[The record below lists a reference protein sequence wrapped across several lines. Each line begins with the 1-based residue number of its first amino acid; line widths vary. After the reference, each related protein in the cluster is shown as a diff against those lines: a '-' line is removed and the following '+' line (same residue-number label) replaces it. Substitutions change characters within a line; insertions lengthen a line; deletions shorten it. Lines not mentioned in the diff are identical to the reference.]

1 MALMF
6 QPIRRYASFSGRARR
21 LEYWLWQ
28 LFVTAVTTALFLW
41 LYTALAGLPPLTGDQ
56 AADQAAINAAMAA
69 NPVASLPAFGLVAFS
84 LFVFLPSLAV
94 TVRRLHDSD
103 KSGWWILLGLTGIG
117 SLVLLIFFLLDG
129 TRGPNRFGPDP
140 KGRVAPSG

>member
-6 QPIRRYASFSGRARR
+6 QPVRRYASFSGRARR

-28 LFVTAVTTALFLW
+28 LFVTAVVTALFLW
-41 LYTALAGLPPLTGDQ
+41 LYGSLDGLAPMTGDQ

-69 NPVASLPAFGLVAFS
+69 NPAASIPALGLVAFS

-94 TVRRLHDSD
+94 SVRRLHDID
-103 KSGWWILLGLTGIG
+103 RSGWWILIGLTGIG

-129 TRGPNRFGPDP
+129 TRGPNRFGADP
-140 KGRVAPSG
+140 KGRVTPTG

>member
-6 QPIRRYASFSGRARR
+6 QPIRKYASFSGRARR

-28 LFVTAVTTALFLW
+28 LFLAAVVSALYLWILTALG
-41 LYTALAGLPPLTGDQ
+41 GLPPMSGDP
-56 AADQAAINAAMAA
+56 AADQAAFNAALAGS
-69 NPVASLPAFGLVAFS
+69 PVAALPLFALLGFS
-84 LFVFLPSLAV
+84 LFVFLPSIAV
-94 TVRRLHDSD
+94 SVRRLHDSN

-117 SLVLLIFFLLDG
+117 SLVLLIFYLLDG

-140 KGRVAPSG
+140 KGRVAPTG